1 MPGSR
6 FSPCRSVVLPRRRF
20 IVQQVKLRA
29 HACSRFKMASIR
41 NAAQVKSGQPT
52 MNAARCQSRAGGA
65 MNGNADKGIK
75 VLAASSGVDETLDR
89 LETLAKKRGMTVF
102 ARINFF
108 KDAAAAGLQMQPAQ
122 LLILGSPAG
131 GTPLMVA
138 APGTALDLPLKVL
151 AWQDEANRCWV
162 SFNTPEYLQQRHG
175 FPAALIANI
184 AGLEKLVQAAVTAS
198 DQA

>member
-1 MPGSR
+1 MRHG
-6 FSPCRSVVLPRRRF
+6 VNL
-20 IVQQVKLRA
+20 
-29 HACSRFKMASIR
+29 
-41 NAAQVKSGQPT
+41 AQE
-52 MNAARCQSRAGGA
+52 ML

-198 DQA
+198 DPA